1 MSSIPSQI
9 SIAKVFP
16 METRKAKQDKN
27 TEGDEDSRT
36 EVLSMSSSGDL
47 SSANN
52 PTQYFYQLPAVVLM
66 IMKDIM
72 LDPVTGDC
80 SGGEHV
86 RTSGNIALLLVL
98 YDQALPLTGNLVK
111 VEELSADTVVKK
123 AIA

>member
-16 METRKAKQDKN
+16 METRKAKQDEN
-27 TEGDEDSRT
+27 TEGDEDIRT

-86 RTSGNIALLLVL
+86 RTSGDVALLVL
-98 YDQALPLTGNLVK
+98 YDQALPLTGNSVK